1 VCLINQAPTEKGVFD
16 KSNTY
21 KNKVGL
27 INQTPTETAP
37 AIKMPEL
44 PEVETIVQGLSSKLK
59 GLEISSVRIIY
70 PPVLR
75 NKEPSLIH
83 DLKGRKVVGVRRRGK
98 MLLIDFEGNLSL
110 IIHLKMTGQ
119 LLFYPTEKPRDK
131 HTHLILSFK
140 DENNELRF
148 RDVRKFGFISCV
160 QNLDISSADELKNL
174 GPEPLEIDFLLLKKL
189 FKGRK
194 ARLKSLLLNQNFIAG
209 IGNIYADEILFQA
222 RLHPLT
228 PASLLGD
235 DDLKRLLKAM
245 RDVLRKA
252 IRHKG
257 SSIRTFTN
265 AEGKRGEFQDYHK
278 VYGRESLSCFI
289 CGEKIMRLRLG
300 GRSSFFCPG
309 CQKEKRK

>member
-1 VCLINQAPTEKGVFD
+1 MLYLSVSKKVGLINQAPTSE
-16 KSNTY
+16 
-21 KNKVGL
+21 
-27 INQTPTETAP
+27 
-37 AIKMPEL
+37 MPEL
-44 PEVETIVQGLSSKLK
+44 PEVETIAQDLSSKLK
-59 GLEISSVRIIY
+59 DLEINSVRIIY
-70 PPVLR
+70 PAILR
-75 NKEPSLIH
+75 NKKISLIH

-98 MLLIDFEGNLSL
+98 MLLLDFEGDLSL

-119 LLFYPTEKPRDK
+119 LLFYPTEKPGDK

-148 RDVRKFGFISCV
+148 RDVRKFGFISCIK
-160 QNLDISSADELKNL
+160 NLDISCADELKNL
-174 GPEPLEIDFLLLKKL
+174 GPEPLEIGFLPFKKL

-222 RLHPLT
+222 KLHPLT
-228 PASLLGD
+228 PASHLSAE
-235 DDLKRLLKAM
+235 DLKRLWKAM

-252 IRHKG
+252 IKHKG

-265 AEGKRGEFQDYHK
+265 AEGKRGEFQEYHQ
-278 VYGRESLSCFI
+278 VYGRESLDCFI
-289 CGEKIMRLRLG
+289 CGEKIVRLRLG

-309 CQKEKRK
+309 CQKGKRNEP

>member
-1 VCLINQAPTEKGVFD
+1 LINQAPT
-16 KSNTY
+16 
-21 KNKVGL
+21 
-27 INQTPTETAP
+27 
-37 AIKMPEL
+37 IKMPEL
-44 PEVETIVQGLSSKLK
+44 PEVETIAQDLSLKLK

-75 NKEPSLIH
+75 NEELSLIH

-98 MLLIDFEGNLSL
+98 MLLIDFERNLSL

-119 LLFYPTEKPRDK
+119 LLFYPTEKPQDK

-140 DENNELRF
+140 DGNNELRF
-148 RDVRKFGFISCV
+148 RDVRKFGFISCHRT
-160 QNLDISSADELKNL
+160 LDVSCADELKNL

-209 IGNIYADEILFQA
+209 IGNIYADEILFQS
-222 RLHPLT
+222 RLRPLT

-265 AEGKRGEFQDYHK
+265 AEGKRGEFQNYHR
-278 VYGRESLSCFI
+278 VYGRESLACFI
-289 CGEKIMRLRLG
+289 CGEKIKRLRLG
-300 GRSSFFCPG
+300 GRSSFFCPR
-309 CQKEKRK
+309 CQKEKIVNPRSD

>member
-1 VCLINQAPTEKGVFD
+1 
-16 KSNTY
+16 
-21 KNKVGL
+21 
-27 INQTPTETAP
+27 
-37 AIKMPEL
+37 MPEL
-44 PEVETIVQGLSSKLK
+44 PEVETIVQDLSSKLK
-59 GLEISSVRIIY
+59 GLEISSVRIMH

-75 NKEPSLIH
+75 NKELSLLH
-83 DLKGRKVVGVRRRGK
+83 DLKGRKIVGVRRRGK
-98 MLLIDFEGNLSL
+98 MLLIDFERNLSL

-119 LLFYPTEKPRDK
+119 LLFYSTEEPWDK
-131 HTHLILSFK
+131 HTHFILSFK

-148 RDVRKFGFISCV
+148 RDVRKFGFISCLRT
-160 QNLDISSADELKNL
+160 LDVPCADELKNL

-189 FKGRK
+189 FLGRK

-228 PASLLGD
+228 PATLLGD

-252 IRHKG
+252 IKHKG

-265 AEGKRGEFQDYHK
+265 AEGKRGEFQNYHQ
-278 VYGRESLSCFI
+278 VYGRESLSCFF
-289 CGEKIMRLRLG
+289 CGEKIMRLRLA
-300 GRSSFFCPG
+300 GRSSFFCPR
-309 CQKEKRK
+309 CQKEKNCEREK